1 MIRFHNIYKTY
12 GRGIHALMD
21 INAQIDKGEFIFL
34 VGPSGAG
41 KTTFLKMVYREELP
55 TQGQILVNRLPL
67 ANLKT
72 SEIPYFRRKIGVVFQ
87 DLKLLSHKTAFANV
101 AFAQEVI
108 GIPRPEVKKRTAE
121 ILRLVGLGSKMNVK
135 PDQLS
140 KGEMQR
146 VAIARALV
154 NHPLV
159 LLADEPT
166 GNIDLE
172 TSLEIMGLLDQANSR
187 GTTVVVAT
195 HNREIMSRVKGRAIH
210 LRNGRIA
217 TAGEVAR

>member
-1 MIRFHNIYKTY
+1 MIRFYNVYKTY
-12 GRGIHALMD
+12 GRGVHALIG
-21 INAQIDKGEFIFL
+21 INAQIDKGEFVFL

-55 TQGQILVNRLPL
+55 TQGQVLVNRLSV
-67 ANLKT
+67 AKLKA

-87 DLKLLSHKTAFANV
+87 DLKLLSHKTAFENV
-101 AFAQEVI
+101 SFAQEVI
-108 GIPRPEVKKRTAE
+108 GIPRAEAKSKTAE
-121 ILRLVGLGSKMNVK
+121 ILRLVGLGGKMNLR

-154 NHPLV
+154 NDPLV

-172 TSLEIMGLLDQANSR
+172 TSLEIMELLRGASSR

-195 HNREIMSRVKGRAIH
+195 HNREIISRFKGRVIH
-210 LRNGRIA
+210 LADGRVSDD
-217 TAGEVAR
+217 GKVS